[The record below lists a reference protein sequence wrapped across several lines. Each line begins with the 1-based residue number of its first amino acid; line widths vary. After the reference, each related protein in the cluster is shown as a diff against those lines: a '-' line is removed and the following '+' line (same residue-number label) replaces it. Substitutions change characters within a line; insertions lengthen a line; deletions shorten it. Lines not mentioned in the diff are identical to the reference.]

1 MQIESE
7 VEERMEAKQFLQ
19 NVKDQLDQHALFSD
33 PLIVQFE
40 NMSIFDRERAKTFAE
55 LYYPHILRTR
65 LYQAST
71 LGIVEDESLQFVLA
85 EIIHDEYGL
94 GDSSQSHMQLYR
106 NFMQG
111 VGCKVAVAQ
120 DYPIIP
126 ALQDY
131 IHIMEQLTRNG
142 DWLSAIAA
150 VGIASEWPIPKYY
163 SCLLRGFRKI
173 PGIKELDLELFTSHI
188 TLDVEHSGMIEEA
201 VLPHLVT
208 SSQQKRFMHGIEINM
223 NARRLLHDALYERVF
238 S

>member
-1 MQIESE
+1 
-7 VEERMEAKQFLQ
+7 MEAKQFIQ
-19 NVKDQLDQHALFSD
+19 HVKDQLDQHALFSD
-33 PLIVQFE
+33 QLIVHFE
-40 NMSIFDRERAKTFAE
+40 NMPVFEREKAKTFAE

-71 LGIVEDESLQFVLA
+71 LGIVQDENIQFVLA
-85 EIIHDEYGL
+85 EIVHDEYGL
-94 GDSSQSHMQLYR
+94 GDSSRSHMQLYR

-111 VGCKVAVAQ
+111 VGCTLAAAL

-163 SCLLRGFRKI
+163 TYLLRGFRKI
-173 PGIKELDLELFTSHI
+173 PGIKERDLALFTSHV
-188 TLDVEHSGMIEEA
+188 TLDVEHSGMIEAA
-201 VLPHLVT
+201 VLPHLIT
-208 SSQQKRFMHGIEINM
+208 SSQQERFMQGIEINM
-223 NARRLLHDALYERVF
+223 TARRSLHDALYECVF